1 MCYKSCM
8 PVFSSR
14 TYTSMSG
21 ISYIIT
27 KLPNIIISSTKKYF
41 TEIVS
46 FSYHISSSSSS
57 FRPSPAPSPNL
68 TQFNFVIEYLESN
81 HRNVPYIK
89 SIFNFLEID
98 INLITNISFKSHYS
112 NLHISSPFALHY
124 VINSWKIILDSNFKS
139 LFLPQHLDKS
149 IIKNGRLARKLSCP

>member
-27 KLPNIIISSTKKYF
+27 KLPNIIISSTKKYS

-68 TQFNFVIEYLESN
+68 TQFNLVIEYLESN

-98 INLITNISFKSHYS
+98 NNLITNISFKSHYS

-124 VINSWKIILDSNFKS
+124 VINS
-139 LFLPQHLDKS
+139 
-149 IIKNGRLARKLSCP
+149 

>member
-21 ISYIIT
+21 ISYVIT
-27 KLPNIIISSTKKYF
+27 KLSNIIISSTKKYS

-68 TQFNFVIEYLESN
+68 TQFNLVIEYLESN

-139 LFLPQHLDKS
+139 LFLPQHLNES